1 MNQPTEITLF
11 VPSGCES
18 CADWLKEQSPQVVC
32 QALSLAESAL
42 CAIERQKESGDS
54 ARLVEEIQELKR
66 EHAAAL
72 RLERATRDEREQL
85 LQNEAQAKDSAL
97 RANNANELEKLAEEL
112 GKHSEQKRCIIESE
126 MAKLLEDRSA
136 QQRRHEDEAA
146 AIRSACGRES
156 ERKEEEHTRDLAAL
170 REELRKREGEES
182 IKAAELARRYEDAR
196 RQDTLSQAENAKH
209 MQALHDREI
218 LLLREMC
225 DKATTR
231 EEGYLTN
238 MREIE
243 HTNKQLLADCTAK
256 MENVL
261 TRSTTAVG
269 QYGERLVSEVFAEL
283 NLGELSDDRGVQ
295 TEGYADA
302 TWSYEAPGTPFK
314 IQALVEVKQ
323 VSSVLHSVKDLEKY
337 DRDVRA
343 AVMAGR
349 INCAILL
356 SLSARVPGRRQFD
369 LDTISGILV
378 LRASRSA
385 DDALP
390 PDALIRLA
398 FTTMATSWPFLCR
411 GREEGSIEASI
422 EAVAEHLD
430 AQLLEFD
437 KLSKRAASIK
447 KMGKQLER
455 EALELEKIRSRLLS
469 GVEALRLNNPSLIPS
484 LEGPSGAR
492 EDPGEVAAIA
502 VDATPAAMW
511 ECMGGAS
518 LLDAFRSWRQE
529 RGGGTRWPARLD
541 QMELSAEASAFAAAT
556 PNAFVLGRDKVKDEI
571 QKTKRRRTAE
581 PGAG

>member
-1 MNQPTEITLF
+1 MNAPVEITLL
-11 VPSGCES
+11 VPCGREN
-18 CADWLKEQSPQVVC
+18 CADWLKEQSPEVVC

-42 CAIERQKESGDS
+42 CAVERHKESDVS
-54 ARLVEEIQELKR
+54 ARLVEEICELKKD
-66 EHAAAL
+66 HAITL
-72 RLERATRDEREQL
+72 QRERAARDDREKAICK
-85 LQNEAQAKDSAL
+85 EAQDKESAL
-97 RANNANELEKLAEEL
+97 RAKNARDMETLAEEL
-112 GKHSEQKRCIIESE
+112 GKHNEQKLRIVEAE
-126 MAKLLEDRSA
+126 LAKSLEQRNA
-136 QQRRHEDEAA
+136 QQRRHDDEEAS
-146 AIRSACGRES
+146 IRSAYGRES
-156 ERKEEEHTRDLAAL
+156 ERKDEEHARDLAAL

-182 IKAAELARRYEDAR
+182 IKVTEIARRYEEAR
-196 RQDTLSQAENAKH
+196 RQDALAHTENMKH
-209 MQALHDREI
+209 TQALHGREI
-218 LLLREMC
+218 ALLREMC

-243 HTNKQLLADCTAK
+243 HTNKKLLADCTAK

-261 TRSTTAVG
+261 ARSSAAVG
-269 QYGERLVSEVFAEL
+269 QYGERMVYEVFAEL

-302 TWSYEAPGTPFK
+302 TWSYEAPGTPYK

-343 AVMAGR
+343 AVMSGR

-369 LDTISGILV
+369 LDTISGVLV
-378 LRASRSA
+378 LRASRGA

-430 AQLLEFD
+430 TQLLEFD

-455 EALELEKIRSRLLS
+455 EALELEKIRNRLLT

-484 LEGPSGAR
+484 LEGQQAVK
-492 EDPGEVAAIA
+492 ECLDAAA
-502 VDATPAAMW
+502 VNHVDVSHKDVW
-511 ECMGGAS
+511 ESTGGAS
-518 LLDAFRSWRQE
+518 LLDAFRSWRSE

-541 QMELSAEASAFAAAT
+541 QMDLSTEADAFVAAT
-556 PNAFVLGRDKVKDEI
+556 PNAFVLGRDKVKSEI
-571 QKTKRRRTAE
+571 QKKKRKRTATPDE
-581 PGAG
+581 